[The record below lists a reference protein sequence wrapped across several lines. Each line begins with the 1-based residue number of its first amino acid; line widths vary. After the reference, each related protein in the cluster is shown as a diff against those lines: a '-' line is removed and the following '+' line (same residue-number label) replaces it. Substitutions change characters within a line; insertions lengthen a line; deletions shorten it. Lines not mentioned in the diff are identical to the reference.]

1 MLWSLVVIISM
12 PPFPAFS
19 IARIAGDTTIP
30 GEAMSLD
37 CLVECKMLPFALQ
50 VPVDLVF
57 LATAV
62 DIIEWEL
69 QRK

>member
-1 MLWSLVVIISM
+1 MIISM
-12 PPFPAFS
+12 SPFLAFS
-19 IARIAGDTTIP
+19 IAGITGDTIP
-30 GEAMSLD
+30 GEETSLG

-57 LATAV
+57 LATVV